1 MREGTTNTQIQL
13 KIGTKTNTSSRY
25 FYQQTVTD
33 ENHETVY
40 GIAPNSLG
48 FLARTDVTYHQ
59 VTTSEIDRL
68 DKVAFYEY
76 GKASMWWLIAWANKI
91 IDPFILVKGTTLII
105 PLLDDYRRAV
115 QGG

>member
-1 MREGTTNTQIQL
+1 MREGTVNTQIQL
-13 KIGTKTNTSSRY
+13 KIGTKTDLSSRY
-25 FYQQTVTD
+25 YYQSTVIDTS
-33 ENHETVY
+33 HETLY
-40 GIAPNSLG
+40 GIAPDMPG
-48 FLARTDVTYHQ
+48 FEAQTEITYHT
-59 VTTSEIDRL
+59 VTASETDRL

-76 GKASMWWLIAWANKI
+76 GKASLWWLIAWANKI